1 MELIQYKYFNGR
13 PEWTTVHLED
23 LKLFMAYTFYGF
35 PFNEVTAEENNDG
48 VQHEIN
54 SMNDNIFD
62 YYKEDEKQK
71 IIDMI
76 KIINEKVIKKNVDR
90 IHVGSTI
97 IHSIC
102 KMKCNV
108 CQDFPTKDIHQWFLL
123 RVKLDS
129 QKVAYIDLLHGRTYK
144 NWNDYIENNTLPK
157 GYMFY
162 PQSGF
167 YEESAYLIQN
177 LTPPSRKSEKILSS
191 FDLVGKVATFAS
203 GILLGSSFI
212 FPIMAPVLLPT
223 AVTCGSFSAWEV
235 GRQISKLSD
244 LGGHNESLVGK
255 KAVNEWTNLAIATL
269 GVITAPLNATIRTL
283 ELSNSAIM
291 ASKMGKSLSILQKGA
306 CITQCS
312 LEVIR
317 LTANVMNKNKKV
329 TLKDIIGLRLD
340 LFIVTGSLLSIK
352 YIQGLIEVRNNN
364 LL

>member
-1 MELIQYKYFNGR
+1 
-13 PEWTTVHLED
+13 
-23 LKLFMAYTFYGF
+23 MAYTFYGF

-97 IHSIC
+97 IHSVC

-283 ELSNSAIM
+283 ELSNSAIV